1 MAEYGTDSI
10 QAIVNLYP
18 RFDGKDK
25 TQFLEYKDKLRVS
38 LSFHRQSVA
47 AILQGEPKPTTA
59 QNSPAVA
66 TWTRAN
72 ENLFGILF
80 FTTELSAHNV
90 VKRHMG
96 KTREDGVGNGQAAWN
111 ALEKKYN
118 SNTKETRRAYHEYLH
133 NVKMKSGDDPD
144 DFLYTMDGY
153 RERLKDMGQPV
164 PDERYED
171 IILQA
176 LPAEYERV
184 RTASYERRDFHLA
197 DIRRMMSALYIDC
210 LSRPNNSLVVAGR
223 GVVMRATG
231 GDNSIIKC
239 HYCGN
244 PGHRQK
250 NCVAWIAAQ
259 CKDGNQ
265 QTTRSTPLGRWKR
278 KAGGGSK
285 SIWCSF
291 HKSTTHSDETCR
303 RQQQQ
308 MGNNGSANWA
318 NQGSDYPAVLTA
330 SDPPPGNNI
339 KEQGISFAA
348 VEVPTRE
355 ELSKEQS
362 FWPSGLT
369 GEAIASLDT
378 SGLFSVFEGATSEE
392 AINSG
397 AQARGTRTHITDT
410 LTTLTRALV
419 MAVMLHYVWLTLG
432 SFPYNRVA
440 STNINGQPET
450 FSGSTDAEDGLA
462 LAAVPA
468 AGKWNRGSNSLVSV
482 MVDSGVSGHYF
493 DDALIPGLR
502 YRLDNYQALAI
513 RRWIT
518 TAGGH
523 QLKEAGQGLPRGH
536 SIDAEG
542 VKRLT
547 QLSVLA
553 GPDAGWDLFSV
564 KQDGALSGGKSLSGT
579 SECGKPREQPASLGE
594 ASPAGGALQ
603 DGALEHPEQPMS
615 SSCEHVEA
623 PFARPLPLQHH
634 GPSRHQVTPEAT
646 RAGNA
651 TQSIKERND
660 NDCTRLVE
668 IATDSTL
675 SQLRRLGLYTEAFLT
690 DIAHQTDGAESVV
703 EYACA
708 ATNDQMYSVGEET
721 EVVPNTFEEATI
733 TGSRWVYKINAE
745 KSIGPPRL
753 VPAALERPSSSRRGT
768 AISAPEKSTSGNEPA
783 SMGMPKTGDRDLG
796 RRVDD
801 DKRSTSTDKIENGAM
816 DHEKEGEDEGDPQEG
831 ELRSEQRR
839 DEVRR
844 KSDSGHCLRFFPFVS
859 ISTCSMESAF

>member
-47 AILQGEPKPTTA
+47 AIFQGEPKPTTA

-118 SNTKETRRAYHEYLH
+118 SNTKEARRAYHEYLH
-133 NVKMKSGDDPD
+133 NAKMKSGDDPD

-153 RERLKDMGQPV
+153 RERLKDMGQLV

-210 LSRPNNSLVVAGR
+210 LSRPKNSLLVAGR
-223 GVVMRATG
+223 GVAVQATG

-265 QTTRSTPLGRWKR
+265 QTTRSTPLGRWER

-291 HKSTTHSDETCR
+291 HKPTTHSDETCR

-330 SDPPPGNNI
+330 SDPPPGSNI

-348 VEVPTRE
+348 VEVQTRK

-362 FWPSGLT
+362 FWPSGPT
-369 GEAIASLDT
+369 GEAIASFDT
-378 SGLFSVFEGATSEE
+378 SGLFSGFEGATSGA

-440 STNINGQPET
+440 STNTNGQPET
-450 FSGSTDAEDGLA
+450 FGGSTDAEDGLA

-468 AGKWNRGSNSLVSV
+468 AEKWNRGSNSLVSV

-564 KQDGALSGGKSLSGT
+564 KQDDALSGGKSLSGT

-594 ASPAGGALQ
+594 ASPAGGAPQ

-623 PFARPLPLQHH
+623 PFARSLPLQHH
-634 GPSRHQVTPEAT
+634 GPSRHQVVTPEAT

-668 IATDSTL
+668 IATDRTL

-768 AISAPEKSTSGNEPA
+768 VISAPEKPTSGT
-783 SMGMPKTGDRDLG
+783 S
-796 RRVDD
+796 RRRWGCR
-801 DKRSTSTDKIENGAM
+801 KPTIGTWAAESTTTNGAQARTKSRM
-816 DHEKEGEDEGDPQEG
+816 EQWATRKGERMKET
-831 ELRSEQRR
+831 
-839 DEVRR
+839 RR
-844 KSDSGHCLRFFPFVS
+844 KASFAVS
-859 ISTCSMESAF
+859 TAEMK

>member
-118 SNTKETRRAYHEYLH
+118 SNTKEARRAYHEYLH
-133 NVKMKSGDDPD
+133 NAKMKSGDDPD
-144 DFLYTMDGY
+144 DFVYTMDGY

-171 IILQA
+171 TILQA

-184 RTASYERRDFHLA
+184 CTASYERRDFHLA

-210 LSRPNNSLVVAGR
+210 LSRPNNSVLVAGR
-223 GVVMRATG
+223 GVAMQATG

-278 KAGGGSK
+278 KAGGGRK
-285 SIWCSF
+285 SMWCSF
-291 HKSTTHSDETCR
+291 H
-303 RQQQQ
+303 
-308 MGNNGSANWA
+308 N
-318 NQGSDYPAVLTA
+318 
-330 SDPPPGNNI
+330 
-339 KEQGISFAA
+339 
-348 VEVPTRE
+348 
-355 ELSKEQS
+355 
-362 FWPSGLT
+362 
-369 GEAIASLDT
+369 
-378 SGLFSVFEGATSEE
+378 
-392 AINSG
+392 
-397 AQARGTRTHITDT
+397 
-410 LTTLTRALV
+410 
-419 MAVMLHYVWLTLG
+419 
-432 SFPYNRVA
+432 
-440 STNINGQPET
+440 
-450 FSGSTDAEDGLA
+450 
-462 LAAVPA
+462 
-468 AGKWNRGSNSLVSV
+468 
-482 MVDSGVSGHYF
+482 
-493 DDALIPGLR
+493 
-502 YRLDNYQALAI
+502 QALAI

-518 TAGGH
+518 TAEGH

-536 SIDAEG
+536 SIGAQG
-542 VKRLT
+542 LKRLT
-547 QLSVLA
+547 QISALA
-553 GPDAGWDLFSV
+553 GPDAGWNLFSV
-564 KQDGALSGGKSLSGT
+564 KQDGALSGGESLSGT
-579 SECGKPREQPASLGE
+579 SECRKPREQPESLGE
-594 ASPAGGALQ
+594 ASPAGGVPQ

-615 SSCEHVEA
+615 SGCEHVEA

-634 GPSRHQVTPEAT
+634 GPSRHQVTPAAT
-646 RAGNA
+646 RAGDA
-651 TQSIKERND
+651 TQSIKERNG

-733 TGSRWVYKINAE
+733 TSSRWVYKINAE
-745 KSIGPPRL
+745 KFIGLPRL
-753 VPAALERPSSSRRGT
+753 VPAALKRPSSSWRGT
-768 AISAPEKSTSGNEPA
+768 VISAPEKPTSGNEPA
-783 SMGMPKTGDRDLG
+783 SMGMPNTDVRDLG

-801 DKRSTSTDKIENGAM
+801 DKRSTGTVEIENGTM
-816 DHEKEGEDEGDPQEG
+816 DHEKGGEDEGDPQEG
-831 ELRSEQRR
+831 ELCSEQRR

-844 KSDSGHCLRFFPFVS
+844 KSDSGHSLRFFLFVS